1 MIDFTEIIGHEDIIR
16 HFKESIE
23 LGQVSQ
29 TYIIN
34 GENGSGKKTLTRAL
48 AKTLQCEEGGTE
60 PCNHCKSCL
69 QSETGN
75 QPDVVWITHDKPNF
89 ISVDEIREQLINDI
103 DIKPYISRY
112 ML

>member
-60 PCNHCKSCL
+60 PCNHNKCYKIYTL
-69 QSETGN
+69 
-75 QPDVVWITHDKPNF
+75 
-89 ISVDEIREQLINDI
+89 
-103 DIKPYISRY
+103 
-112 ML
+112 